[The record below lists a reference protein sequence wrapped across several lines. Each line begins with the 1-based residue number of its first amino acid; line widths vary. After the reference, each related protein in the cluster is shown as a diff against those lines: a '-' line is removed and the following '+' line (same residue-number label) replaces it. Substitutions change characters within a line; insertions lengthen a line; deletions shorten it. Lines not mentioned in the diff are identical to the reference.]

1 LQLDALETLTLRH
14 LFWYSLERPYFDIF
28 IPTRPLTAI
37 HLIHLTALRLLEYG
51 AGGALVRDLV
61 KSCPSLTVLEVVW
74 GWDQWSRDH
83 LIETQVLLAFD
94 LIAAAIAN
102 HAPKL
107 SMLILDDSQ
116 QCYIRSFALPQHTFG
131 RHLSGMQHLRTIRA
145 SESAFYADK
154 RDECILEALPKCLES
169 LSIIGAKG

>member
-107 SMLILDDSQ
+107 SMLILDDIHSVDT
-116 QCYIRSFALPQHTFG
+116 CLACNIYAPYALANPPSTPT
-131 RHLSGMQHLRTIRA
+131 SVT
-145 SESAFYADK
+145 SAFWKHYPSVSSPLASSGLRADL
-154 RDECILEALPKCLES
+154 DS
-169 LSIIGAKG
+169 S